1 VGVSETKPGQ
11 SRDRD
16 KAGTDG
22 VTPKANPS
30 KCKTAHPDGLQQI
43 AATGYLSL
51 VGIFYAKGSSF
62 FPRIEFCADE
72 PPRKL

>member
-1 VGVSETKPGQ
+1 MELIHLSAL
-11 SRDRD
+11 D
-16 KAGTDG
+16 KTGTADG
-22 VTPKANPS
+22 VTLKANPS
-30 KCKTAHPDGLQQI
+30 KCKTAHRDGLQQI